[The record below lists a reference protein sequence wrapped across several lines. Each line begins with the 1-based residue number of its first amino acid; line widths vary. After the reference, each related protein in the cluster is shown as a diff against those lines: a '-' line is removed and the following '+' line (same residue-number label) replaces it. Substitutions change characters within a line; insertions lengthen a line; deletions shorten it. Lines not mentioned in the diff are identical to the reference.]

1 MFQEKKRPIMGAT
14 HKETTTEIIPVVFN
28 APSPFFLLSFFFVYE
43 EPRREISKNRE
54 KIITYS

>member
-1 MFQEKKRPIMGAT
+1 MGAT